1 MTARFATVSL
11 RVVLHT
17 YKVHVFLHTTGGQ
30 RDWAQVVCNGSVMCV
45 AAILYAF
52 KGGIGESPL
61 VFDSASPHWATLYL
75 TAGLAAVACCCGD
88 TWASEVGTVIG
99 GEPRMI
105 TSGRRVP
112 KGTNGGVTL
121 TGIVV
126 SLLGGLLVGVAF
138 YCGELVL
145 SNSEHSSSRQN
156 SMQWMAIIIGGVAG
170 VYGSAV
176 DSILGATLQFSGY
189 CAQSERIVS
198 EPGLHVRHISGA
210 NVLSNNVVNLVSS
223 LITAVTIPALL
234 YLMWDYLQ
242 QPMNTIIG

>member
-1 MTARFATVSL
+1 M
-11 RVVLHT
+11 
-17 YKVHVFLHTTGGQ
+17 
-30 RDWAQVVCNGSVMCV
+30 CNGSVLCV

-52 KGGIGESPL
+52 EIGGIGESPL
-61 VFDSASPHWATLYL
+61 VFGSASPHWPTLYQL
-75 TAGLAAVACCCGD
+75 AGLAAVACCCGD

-99 GEPRMI
+99 GEPRLI

-126 SLLGGLLVGVAF
+126 SLAGGLLVGVAF
-138 YCGELVL
+138 YCGKLVL
-145 SNSEHSSSRQN
+145 ISSDHSIIHQN
-156 SMQWMAIIIGGVAG
+156 SMQWIGIVIGGVAG

-189 CAQSERIVS
+189 CAQSDRIVS
-198 EPGLHVRHISGA
+198 EPGVNVRHISGV
-210 NVLSNNVVNLVSS
+210 NLLSNNVVNLVSS

-234 YLMWDYLQ
+234 YLMWNYLQ
-242 QPMNTIIG
+242 